1 LTVLR
6 ILETTRISA
15 HRKNCKTVRIF
26 WALKSSKPARNSE
39 LRKRLR
45 MVKTSTHF
53 RVSELPRISLD
64 KKKSETLKI
73 LMVLKV
79 SELAR
84 ASSVF
89 RKLKAVEI
97 SVV

>member
-1 LTVLR
+1 MTVLR
-6 ILETTRISA
+6 ILETTRISV

-26 WALKSSKPARNSE
+26 WALKRSKPARNSE
-39 LRKRLR
+39 PRKRFR

-64 KKKSETLKI
+64 NLKLETLRI
-73 LMVLKV
+73 LTVLKV

-84 ASSVF
+84 TSSVF
-89 RKLKAVEI
+89 RRLKAVRI